1 MSFNKGLARI
11 GVNGLYDI
19 ELCDKDEDVAIHS
32 KEEGWWPMTFAQR
45 LYDWLVKYIPR
56 GMHFEIIDKG
66 TDITYFIILDYPYGA
81 RFAIKPS
88 PKEGIND
95 RCQMMG
101 VDMGWSDRRLGR
113 KYTQSLER
121 CVKHAAKHVKEMSDP
136 IHGWGQP

>member
-19 ELCDKDEDVAIHS
+19 ELCDKDEMS
-32 KEEGWWPMTFAQR
+32 FAQR

-56 GMHFEIIDKG
+56 EMHFEIIDKG

-101 VDMGWSDRRLGR
+101 VDMGWSDRRFGR

-121 CVKHAAKHVKEMSDP
+121 CVKRAAKHVKEMSDP